1 MTQAA
6 HPWSFFQVVAS
17 RMDDARDDRVMYSR
31 FVPALLRQVDPGVL
45 QVMMSF
51 NDQDRSGGVTPPR
64 MSRSPEPFASLKGKL
79 REGEGSGLMGTEMLR
94 CAQHDTPG
102 FGWYIS

>member
-17 RMDDARDDRVMYSR
+17 QMGDAHDDRVMYSR

-45 QVMMSF
+45 QVMMMF

-79 REGEGSGLMGTEMLR
+79 REGEGSRSVRWCHASAHEP
-94 CAQHDTPG
+94 QP
-102 FGWYIS
+102 